1 MTDDRDRDKQRRA
14 AERKVGLA
22 RLFARAKQVLTTDPT
37 GTDADDQVAAD
48 AGAAVLARQAGEL
61 KAGMAKLAQLAAYE
75 PHLDDAG
82 AASEAARGRLGALWD
97 QAPAMTA
104 AAIGKVVEAELGA
117 PPQVAFARW
126 DPTPIAAASLGQVHA
141 ATGHDGV
148 EYAVKVQYPG
158 IADALRADLASAGFA
173 KKLAGGELGH
183 GLGAGATAALRD
195 AVLGELDYRRE
206 ADALERFRR
215 AWEVGDGGRGLAGRA
230 GGAVGTDG
238 PGGEGTPAIA
248 IPRVDRERST
258 ARVLTMERGRGTAWR
273 AAAALPE
280 AARDAAA
287 AAVVRFAWGSP
298 LAHGLCNADPN
309 PGNYLVD
316 EAGGRV
322 WFLDF
327 GCAIELA
334 PEVVSGDREL
344 WFGLLDPDVFA
355 GTERFRVA
363 LSRLGLLVRADSL
376 ASDAHRDWERLVA
389 LPVRDDRFAWTP
401 AYAGALATAFRR
413 VLVAGG
419 VALPAP
425 VFMLWRQRLGVAA
438 VLGMLGARCGLGPI
452 VKDLIGTGRKA
463 L

>member
-1 MTDDRDRDKQRRA
+1 MTDERDRDKQRRA

-22 RLFARAKQVLTTDPT
+22 RLFARARQVLTTDPT
-37 GTDADDQVAAD
+37 GTDADDEVAAD

-75 PHLDDAG
+75 PHLDDTS
-82 AASEAARGRLGALWD
+82 AASAAARGRLGALWD
-97 QAPAMTA
+97 RAPAMTA

-117 PPQVAFARW
+117 PPQVGFARW

-158 IADALRADLASAGFA
+158 IGDALRADLASAGFA
-173 KKLAGGELGH
+173 RKLAGGELGH

-206 ADALERFRR
+206 ADALERFGA
-215 AWEVGDGGRGLAGRA
+215 AWA
-230 GGAVGTDG
+230 
-238 PGGEGTPAIA
+238 GTPAIA
-248 IPRVDRERST
+248 IPRVDRARST
-258 ARVLTMERGRGTAWR
+258 ARVLTMERGRGTTWR

-280 AARDAAA
+280 AVRDAAA

-298 LAHGLCNADPN
+298 LVHGICNADPN

-327 GCAIELA
+327 GCTIELA
-334 PEVVSGDREL
+334 PEVVAGDREL

-389 LPVRDDRFAWTP
+389 MPVRDDRFAWTP

-438 VLGMLGARCGLGPI
+438 VLGMHGARCGLGPI
-452 VKDLIGTGRKA
+452 MRELIGTGRKA